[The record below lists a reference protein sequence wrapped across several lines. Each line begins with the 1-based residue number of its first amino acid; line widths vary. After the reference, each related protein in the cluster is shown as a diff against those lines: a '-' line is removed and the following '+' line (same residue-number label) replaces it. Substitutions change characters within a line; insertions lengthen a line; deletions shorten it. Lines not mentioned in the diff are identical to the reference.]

1 MKNEIIWASVWVF
14 TANLLV
20 KQIIINLFSRE
31 IIYSL
36 SETCLLL
43 NSSEAS
49 TCVNQYEYFIYMP
62 LSKPPNDLY

>member
-1 MKNEIIWASVWVF
+1 MKNEIIWASVCVF